1 MRSLIPPLIWAD
13 LLILLLATGRVP
25 AQYITDQRLAEAGL
39 PLQFAP
45 SGAGE
50 PASVEL
56 PRWFAQYMHSPAG
69 HLSATL
75 WGVGLFLLLALL
87 IVKLLAETRV
97 PRL

>member
-1 MRSLIPPLIWAD
+1 MIPPLIWAD
-13 LLILLLATGRVP
+13 LLFLLLITGRVP

-45 SGAGE
+45 GGAVE
-50 PASVEL
+50 PASLEL

-87 IVKLLAETRV
+87 TVRLLVEARA